1 MPVLPA
7 PSVTNADFDALRRE
21 RDALRDEL
29 ATLKAQLSPHFLFN
43 TLNNLYGTALS
54 ERSPQTAERI
64 EQLSGVLRYL
74 LEEARA
80 PFVSLRRE
88 LRFLDDYLHLQR
100 IRLPERESIKLDIS
114 VMWDERPGHIV
125 PLLIQPLLEQAF
137 RQGISLQRP
146 CFLQIDLR
154 IEAGTLALT
163 VRHRVQTP
171 AGGLLA
177 VAEPGFEMT
186 MLANRLNR
194 AYPGR
199 HTLTTD
205 ETDRTRPDRTRP
217 DGLFSVYLTINL

>member
-1 MPVLPA
+1 MPLS
-7 PSVTNADFDALRRE
+7 PSILLTDADFDALRRE

-29 ATLKAQLSPHFLFN
+29 TMLKAQLSPHFLFN

-64 EQLSGVLRYL
+64 EQLSGVMRYL

-100 IRLPERESIKLDIS
+100 IRLPERESIRLEIS
-114 VMWDERPGHIV
+114 VFWDERPAHIV
-125 PLLIQPLLEQAF
+125 PLLLQPLMEQAF

-146 CFLQIDLR
+146 CLVHIDLR
-154 IEAGTLALT
+154 IEAGTLTLT
-163 VRHRVQTP
+163 VRHSVQP
-171 AGGLLA
+171 QSGGLLLA
-177 VAEPGFEMT
+177 QATEPGLDFGT
-186 MLANRLNR
+186 LTNRLNR
-194 AYPGR
+194 VYPNR

-205 ETDRTRPDRTRP
+205 KTD
-217 DGLFSVYLTINL
+217 GVFSVYLKINL